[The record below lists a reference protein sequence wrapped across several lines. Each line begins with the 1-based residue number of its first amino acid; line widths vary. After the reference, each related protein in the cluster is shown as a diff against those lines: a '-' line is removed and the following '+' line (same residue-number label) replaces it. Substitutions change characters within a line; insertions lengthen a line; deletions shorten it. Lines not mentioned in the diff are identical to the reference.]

1 MVLEGRKIFTDC
13 YYVYDTI
20 LHLIFI
26 YSCAHKSIDTL
37 LLSPTCLISHVSE
50 LLLKK
55 AKAKQKSQNDVHLH
69 AAFESPRIDRVNE
82 EKHILITTQL
92 VHTTCNS
99 KVSKLHEI
107 VSLTLADDKMVGGGN
122 PESVKSKKKLL

>member
-1 MVLEGRKIFTDC
+1 MVYYGIPSYIFISPWYKYFIPWYATVYHSITLC
-13 YYVYDTI
+13 YYGIPMVQITY
-20 LHLIFI
+20 
-26 YSCAHKSIDTL
+26 
-37 LLSPTCLISHVSE
+37 
-50 LLLKK
+50 
-55 AKAKQKSQNDVHLH
+55 

-99 KVSKLHEI
+99 KVSKQHKI
-107 VSLTLADDKMVGGGN
+107 VSLTLADDKMVGGCN